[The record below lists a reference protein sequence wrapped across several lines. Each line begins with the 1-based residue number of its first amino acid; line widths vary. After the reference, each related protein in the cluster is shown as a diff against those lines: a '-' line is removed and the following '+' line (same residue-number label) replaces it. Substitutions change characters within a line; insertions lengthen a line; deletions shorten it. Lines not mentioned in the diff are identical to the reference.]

1 MPAEDLRPHRVRAN
15 IGPMPALDTATPM
28 SLGTATRLPGADERA
43 PGLIERWRGR
53 RGLILE
59 ALGVAWLPWLTA
71 RAITLLTLGLA
82 RYEVRHFHITNPKAV
97 LETRDGLLGSDA
109 GWYQSI
115 AAHGYGALPRS
126 ATRFFPLLPLLDRG
140 LSDVTSLTVGIASLL
155 IANVASLLVAIGIY
169 ALVCSELRDKVLAR
183 RAVWLM
189 MLAPPAFV
197 FVMGYSEAVLVLLA
211 VAFFA
216 AIRRGG
222 WWWAGLFGYLA
233 GTARPIGCLLIV
245 PALIEV
251 ARSWPA
257 ERWRQWPGKVV
268 AIVSS
273 VAGTVTYLGWVS
285 AQFGGFFEPLK
296 IQQQQAH
303 HGALTDPV
311 VTVSHALTSLAH
323 GHHVGD
329 ALHVPWIGIAVVLLV
344 IAFWRLPVSYATF
357 ALCIVVVAL
366 LGSNLDSFERYA
378 LSAFPLVIAA
388 STLLRSGRVAGVT
401 YVLCGAGMATY
412 AVLAFQGAYVP

>member
-1 MPAEDLRPHRVRAN
+1 
-15 IGPMPALDTATPM
+15 MPALDTASPM
-28 SLGTATRLPGADERA
+28 TRSAETRLPGDHERA
-43 PGLIERWRGR
+43 PGLIERWWGR

-71 RAITLLTLGLA
+71 RAVTLLALGLA
-82 RYEVRHFHITNPKAV
+82 KYEVRHFHITDLKAV
-97 LETRDGLLGSDA
+97 LETHYGLLGSDA

-126 ATRFFPLLPLLDRG
+126 AIRFFPLLPLLDRG
-140 LSDVTSLTVGIASLL
+140 LSDVTPLTVGIASLL
-155 IANVASLLVAIGIY
+155 TTNLASLMVAIGIY
-169 ALVCSELRDKVLAR
+169 ALVRAEFGDRALAR
-183 RAVWLM
+183 RTVWLM

-197 FVMGYSEAVLVLLA
+197 FVMGYSESVLVLLA
-211 VAFFA
+211 IAFFV
-216 AIRRGG
+216 AIRRGS

-233 GTARPIGCLLIV
+233 GTARPIGCLLVV

-251 ARSWPA
+251 IRSWPTG
-257 ERWRQWPGKVV
+257 RWSRWPGKVV

-285 AQFGGFFEPLK
+285 AEFGGFFEPLK

-303 HGALTDPV
+303 HGTLADPV
-311 VTVSHALTSLAH
+311 VTISHALTNLAH
-323 GHHVGD
+323 GHHIGD
-329 ALHVPWIGIAVVLLV
+329 ALHVPWIGIVVVLLLV
-344 IAFWRLPVSYATF
+344 AFWRLPVSYAAF

-366 LGSNLDSFERYA
+366 SGSNLDSFERYA

-388 STLLRSGRVAGVT
+388 ATLLRSGRVAGLT
-401 YVLCGAGMATY
+401 YVLCGAGMAIY